1 MQVLTGK
8 PRSLIGMVHI
18 GALPGTP
25 HAVDAVPKLAAQARD
40 EALALQEA
48 GYDAVMIENMHDRPY
63 LHTRVGPEIVA
74 AMAVVAAAVANALA
88 IPCGIQILAAANS
101 EALAVAHAAGLRF
114 IRAEAFTFA
123 HVADEGTIEASAG
136 ELLRLRKAIGA
147 ESVMIM
153 ADIQKKHASHALTSD
168 VTIADHARAVEY
180 CCGDAVIVT
189 GTHTGEAAA
198 ARDIAD
204 ARQATTLPVVVG
216 SGATPDLLHTY
227 HAADAVIV
235 GSWIK
240 IAGDWR
246 NPVCPTRAR
255 QLRDAFQNS
264 TATPLSDP

>member
-8 PRSLIGMVHI
+8 PRSLIGVVHI

-25 HAVDAVPKLAAQARD
+25 HSADSVPKLAAQARE
-40 EALALQEA
+40 EALALQDA

-63 LHTRVGPEIVA
+63 LRARVGPEIVA

-101 EALAVAHAAGLRF
+101 EALSVAHAAGLRF
-114 IRAEAFTFA
+114 VRAEAFTFA

-147 ESVMIM
+147 ESVMIL
-153 ADIQKKHASHALTSD
+153 ADIQKKHASHALTAD

-189 GTHTGEAAA
+189 GKHTGEAATA
-198 ARDIAD
+198 SDIVD

-216 SGATPDLLHTY
+216 SGAAPEVLHTY
-227 HAADAVIV
+227 HAADAIIV

-240 IAGDWR
+240 TAGDWR
-246 NPVCPTRAR
+246 NAVCPTRAR
-255 QLRDAFQNS
+255 QLQLAFHR
-264 TATPLSDP
+264 ATPSPTS